1 MKKSKFVA
9 LVLIFAL
16 FFSVVDVKPARAG
29 WQSEVGKVLL
39 SVVVEIVLEKVLLP
53 KKRSTA
59 YAEPVQLEPKQKE
72 SSSSWWWPFGG
83 EEKKTEPEPEKSWWW
98 PF

>member
-53 KKRSTA
+53 EKRSTA
-59 YAEPVQLEPKQKE
+59 YAESVRPKQKE
-72 SSSSWWWPFGG
+72 KSSWWWPF
-83 EEKKTEPEPEKSWWW
+83 
-98 PF
+98 